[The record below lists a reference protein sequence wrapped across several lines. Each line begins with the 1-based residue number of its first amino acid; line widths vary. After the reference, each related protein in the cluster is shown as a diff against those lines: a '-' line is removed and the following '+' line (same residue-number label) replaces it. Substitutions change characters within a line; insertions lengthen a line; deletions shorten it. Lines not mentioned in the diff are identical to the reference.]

1 MKRIYI
7 TILIVAISCKE
18 RAQFKDEPDN
28 KIATITTEDYV
39 LEKADHTQALLIL
52 FPGGGA
58 TSKETKENFNI
69 TDKAA
74 KNNISVLF
82 MNFNRHF
89 WVDDDTSKDLAKLI
103 EDAINRNNLKP
114 QKITI
119 GGISIGGNVALDIS
133 DYLTKI
139 NSRAKPKGVFVVD
152 APIDLFA
159 MYESAQK
166 DLKNKNLTE
175 ERLQEPNFIANFLE
189 DQVPEGTSILNGL
202 EKISPVVL
210 ESGNIANIN
219 NLSDTKLRFYTEP
232 DTLWWQETRGT
243 DFESTNAHILQRTE
257 KLLNRKKWQY
267 VNLIQTK
274 DKGYRADGIKNPHSW
289 SIVDKD
295 DLIKWILE

>member
-7 TILIVAISCKE
+7 IILIVAISCKE
-18 RAQFKDEPDN
+18 KAQFKNGPDN
-28 KIATITTEDYV
+28 EIVTLTTEDYV

-58 TSKETKENFNI
+58 TSKQTKENFNI
-69 TDKAA
+69 TDKAT

-103 EDAINRNNLKP
+103 EDAINKYDLKP
-114 QKITI
+114 QKIVI
-119 GGISIGGNVALDIS
+119 GGMSIGGNVALDIS

-139 NSRAKPKGVFVVD
+139 NSKAQPQGVFVVD

-189 DQVPEGTSILNGL
+189 DQVPDGTSILNGL
-202 EKISPVVL
+202 EKISPIVL
-210 ESGNIANIN
+210 KSGNISNIN
-219 NLSDTKLRFYTEP
+219 NLSETKLRFYTEP

-243 DFESTNAHILQRTE
+243 KFESTNAYILQRTE
-257 KLLNRKKWQY
+257 VLLNKKKWRY
-267 VNLIQTK
+267 VSLIQTE
-274 DKGYRADGIKNPHSW
+274 DKGYRADGSKNPHSW